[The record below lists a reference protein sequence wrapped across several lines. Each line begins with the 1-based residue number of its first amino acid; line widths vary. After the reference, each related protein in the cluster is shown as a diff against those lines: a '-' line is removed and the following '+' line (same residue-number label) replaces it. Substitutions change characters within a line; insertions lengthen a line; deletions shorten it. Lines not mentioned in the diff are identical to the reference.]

1 MSGRDE
7 DDLVV
12 DLINADDATITVY
25 SERRTGYVVVVV
37 RDEVYAES
45 LRNAAQQLMLG
56 TVLEAALDTSLV
68 DSDEPDVFN

>member
-45 LRNAAQQLMLG
+45 LRNVAQQLMLG